1 MGGNAFVSLMM
12 FSWIPA
18 VLYIFSRYPARK
30 AMIMSFIFA
39 WLFLPVVVFKLP
51 GIPDY
56 TKMSAACYGILLAT
70 FLFNTK
76 RISSFK
82 VSWVDIPMMLW
93 CISPFISSVVND
105 LGAYDGFSTMQNQ
118 IVVWAVPYF
127 LGRIYLD
134 SLAGLR
140 QLAVGLFIGGLVYI
154 PFCWYES
161 RTFSSLHILVYGLNT
176 GRDAAQSIR
185 YGGYRPQVFFEHG
198 LMLGVWLMTA
208 CLMGIMLWRMGI
220 VKRLWNLP
228 ISLLVSALLITF
240 IIARSTGAY
249 ALFLIGLVILLVAW
263 QFRTAILLW
272 ALILGIC
279 WYLYMGVTGTFPN
292 KQVIDT
298 LSQTFDAE
306 RVASVK
312 FRFDNEEILGA
323 RARERMLFGWG
334 GFGRNRVFDEYGKD
348 ISITDSLWII
358 AFGINGA
365 FGVATLTAS
374 ILLPVISFCIRY
386 PAKLWSRPVVA
397 PAATLAVCITL
408 YMFDSVLNA
417 MVNPIFMLAA
427 GGLATVSVQSKQA
440 TTAQLNGQIVPIG

>member
-18 VLYIFSRYPARK
+18 VLYIFRRYPARQ

-39 WLFLPVVVFKLP
+39 WLFLPVASFKIP
-51 GIPDY
+51 GIPAY
-56 TKMSAACYGILLAT
+56 TKMSAACYGILIAT
-70 FLFNTK
+70 FIFDPK
-76 RISSFK
+76 RITSFK
-82 VSWVDIPMMLW
+82 FSWIDIPIALW
-93 CISPFISSVVND
+93 CTSPFISSVVND
-105 LGAYDGFSTMQNQ
+105 LGAYDGFSTTQVQ
-118 IVVWAVPYF
+118 IVTWGVPYF
-127 LGRIYLD
+127 LGRIYLN
-134 SLAGLR
+134 SFAGLR
-140 QLAVGLFIGGLVYI
+140 QLAIGLFIGGLVYI

-161 RTFSSLHILVYGLNT
+161 RTFSSLHILVYGMDT
-176 GRDAAQSIR
+176 GRDASQSIR
-185 YGGYRPQVFFEHG
+185 YGGYRPQVFLEHG

-208 CLMGIMLWRMGI
+208 CIMGITLWRTGIKRILNQPMG
-220 VKRLWNLP
+220 
-228 ISLLVSALLITF
+228 LLVSLLLITF
-240 IIARSTGAY
+240 IISRSTGAY
-249 ALFLIGLVILLVAW
+249 TLLLIGLAILLVAW

-272 ALILGIC
+272 ILILGIC

-298 LSQTFDAE
+298 LSQTFDSE
-306 RVASVK
+306 RVGSVK

-323 RARERMLFGWG
+323 RARERVMFGWG

-358 AFGINGA
+358 VFGLQGA
-365 FGVATLTAS
+365 YGLMALTSS
-374 ILLPVISFCIRY
+374 ILLPVISFCVRY
-386 PAKLWSRPVVA
+386 PAKLWLRPMVA
-397 PAATLAVCITL
+397 PSAALAVCITL

-440 TTAQLNGQIVPIG
+440 ATAQLNGQMATIS